1 MMTKREQ
8 TEVFISLFLAWLVY
22 AFCQGDFL
30 APALALLLVF
40 PSYLKQALGRPSR
53 KSVVNMSWRSLIS
66 MAVIFGGTWRNFFE
80 PPDMAVSFIPILIPA
95 LQTASI
101 VVAVLAWFRFDY
113 QWRAYYLKFL
123 PWLTVA
129 LSVNVPFN
137 ALTQVVF
144 WLFCF
149 VSIGFMVA
157 QLYVPVS
164 EASREALKKSRH
176 KSPLI
181 YTYPVFLAVIALAL
195 FSALVQSIKLGDD
208 IFMTLI
214 QDYVGRR
221 HLNLFDSTLSLA
233 GSGNTRSDV
242 RPILEIDRGGVHTAY
257 LIGQVFED
265 YGNGVWKAPVDV
277 PLEPLPTDLPSAGK
291 PVELVMYEYLADVI
305 PVPRGTVAMRSKGAS
320 YKKDLNG
327 IVYNVDKKIPKAK
340 IQVSG
345 PFPEGFLKDAD
356 RQRLTAVPDF
366 MRQHL
371 KPRDDAIVGK
381 ETDPFRMAKKIERFF
396 KQNFQYNLYVDFIGD
411 DRGLLYMLDYRK
423 PAYCSYFAAAMT
435 LMLRER
441 GIPARMVAGFM
452 VTEVSRLSEEKYV
465 VRGRDA
471 HAWVEALLP
480 VPVQSSPETALAAS
494 PKTEAPVLRWVRF
507 DPTPPDYRLA
517 AIQADSRLNKIAD
530 WIWCSQKRFK
540 AFILDIE
547 TKTLVAILFA
557 IVIAIALE
565 EVLKKVFARYFKKG
579 HAGRE
584 RGAESLIKNVN
595 PYKAVYQRF
604 ELFLKNKLD
613 VDRLETETDAEL
625 VQRLRALPGIPARFI
640 GDIEHFLKEYHD
652 ARFGGKNAFG
662 LENIIKLLGED

>member
-8 TEVFISLFLAWLVY
+8 TEVVISLSGAWLVY

-30 APALALLLVF
+30 APALAFLLVF
-40 PSYLKQALGRPSR
+40 PSYLKQVFGRPSR
-53 KSVVNMSWRSLIS
+53 KSAVNMSWRSLIS

-80 PPDMAVSFIPILIPA
+80 PPDTAVSFIPILIPA

-123 PWLTVA
+123 PWLTAA

-137 ALTQVVF
+137 ALTQMVF
-144 WLFCF
+144 WLFCLIS
-149 VSIGFMVA
+149 VGFMAA
-157 QLYVPVS
+157 QLYIPVS
-164 EASREALKKSRH
+164 DASREALKRSKH
-176 KSPLI
+176 KHPLM
-181 YTYPVFLAVIALAL
+181 YAYPVFLAVIAMGL
-195 FSALVQSIKLGDD
+195 FSVLVRGIKLGDD

-242 RPILEIDRGGVHTAY
+242 RPILEIDRGGVDTAY

-277 PLEPLPTDLPSAGK
+277 PMAPLPSVLPSGIK
-291 PVELVMYEYLADVI
+291 TVELVMYEYLADVI
-305 PVPRGTVAMRSKGAS
+305 PVPRGTAAMTSKGAS

-340 IQVSG
+340 LQVSG
-345 PFPEGFLKDAD
+345 PYPEGFLNEAE
-356 RQRLTAVPDF
+356 RGRLTAVPDF
-366 MRQHL
+366 LRMHL

-381 ETDPFRMAKKIERFF
+381 ETDPWRVAKRIERFF

-411 DRGLLYMLDYRK
+411 DRGLLYMLDYQK

-452 VTEVSRLSEEKYV
+452 ATEVSRLSEEKYV

-480 VPVQSSPETALAAS
+480 VSAEPGPV
-494 PKTEAPVLRWVRF
+494 VLRWVRF
-507 DPTPPDYRLA
+507 DPTPPDFRLA

-530 WIWCSQKRFK
+530 WIWCSQKRLK

-547 TKTLVAILFA
+547 TKTLVGILFA
-557 IVIAIALE
+557 VVMIIALE
-565 EVLKKVFARYFKKG
+565 EVIKKVFARYFKKG
-579 HAGRE
+579 QAGRE
-584 RGAESLIKNVN
+584 DGAEGLVKNAN
-595 PYKAVYQRF
+595 PYLPVYQRF
-604 ELFLKNKLD
+604 ELFLKKKLD

-625 VQRLRALPGIPARFI
+625 VQRLRVLPGIPARLV
-640 GDIEHFLKEYHD
+640 GDIEHFFKEYHD
-652 ARFGGKNAFG
+652 ARFGGKRVQG
-662 LENIIKLLGED
+662 LENIIRLLGEN